1 MNNTVRLMLIDLTNE
16 FKDMFSTVYKMNFKG
31 IVTKILMVI
40 VASGC
45 IFWGCQYFNSYFGLD
60 DDNILE
66 EAIENK
72 LKDTTGL
79 DVDLTPDSPE

>member
-1 MNNTVRLMLIDLTNE
+1 MTNAVKQIFIDLKDE
-16 FKDMFSTVYKMNFKG
+16 FNNMFTMVYKMNFKG
-31 IVTKILMVI
+31 IVMKISIVI
-40 VASGC
+40 LTSGC
-45 IFWGCQYFNSYFGLD
+45 IFWGCGYFNQYFGLK
-60 DDNILE
+60 DDNVIE